1 MSGILSVICRILKI
15 QIVNVLFIWIV
26 NVQLMLFGYLFLLM
40 LIKAALSIGIMN
52 A

>member
-1 MSGILSVICRILKI
+1 MLIG
-15 QIVNVLFIWIV
+15 NVLFIWIV
-26 NVQLMLFGYLFLLM
+26 NVQLMLFGYLLLLM